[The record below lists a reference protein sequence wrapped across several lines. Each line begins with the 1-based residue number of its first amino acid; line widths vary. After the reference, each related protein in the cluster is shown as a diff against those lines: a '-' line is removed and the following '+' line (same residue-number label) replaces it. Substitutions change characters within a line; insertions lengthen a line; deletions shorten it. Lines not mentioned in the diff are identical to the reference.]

1 MGFTFCV
8 VQVPPAITVHPH
20 TCGVYADDVQTTGLL
35 IGSSPH
41 MWGLPSGQ
49 QPLPRK
55 LRFIPTHVGFTI
67 HSTASQ
73 CQSAVHPHTCGVY
86 CGVRHTDLH
95 CRRFIPTHVGFT
107 LMMSRQL
114 VSSSGSSP
122 HMWGLLS
129 RISAPVRS
137 STVHP
142 HTCGV
147 YVWHCYFRNRDRGSS
162 PHMWGLLMTRE
173 L

>member
-1 MGFTFCV
+1 MWGLLWSTAHRPAL
-8 VQVPPAITVHPH
+8 PPVHPH
-20 TCGVYADDVQTTGLL
+20 TCGVYADDVQAAGLL
-35 IGSSPH
+35 V
-41 MWGLPSGQ
+41 W
-49 QPLPRK
+49 
-55 LRFIPTHVGFTI
+55 FIPTHVGFTVEW
-67 HSTASQ
+67 HKSEAGK
-73 CQSAVHPHTCGVY
+73 A
-86 CGVRHTDLH
+86 
-95 CRRFIPTHVGFT
+95 
-107 LMMSRQL
+107 
-114 VSSSGSSP
+114 GSSP

-137 STVHP
+137 STVHPHTCGVYLIFIAHLCSLFGSSPHMWGLLSFCPGNRATCPVHP